1 MARMAVW
8 CLFSAF
14 ALAALGGCGRSG
26 SSERVTLPP
35 TPVLTI
41 HSTWAVV
48 KSPLLRVRE
57 GPSSQATVLSHIR
70 MGAVMEVLTR
80 ADKED
85 TGGERIRLLVPHR
98 LPWVSRAGCS
108 GPISSCSNRVPKRTS
123 SHPRFS
129 DLITRLRN
137 CLMADPACLRRADRR
152 CAWLFRARP
161 FRFFCS
167 RSVSRRRA
175 TASRSPDGLSRFGW
189 ATWKST

>member
-85 TGGERIRLLVPHR
+85 TVENESAFWYRIDYMGLKG
-98 LPWVSRAGCS
+98 WVFGSY
-108 GPISSCSNRVPKRTS
+108 IE
-123 SHPRFS
+123 
-129 DLITRLRN
+129 
-137 CLMADPACLRRADRR
+137 
-152 CAWLFRARP
+152 LFE
-161 FRFFCS
+161 S
-167 RSVSRRRA
+167 RSKADKFS
-175 TASRSPDGLSRFGW
+175 
-189 ATWKST
+189 STLQ